1 VAKKTDN
8 SSLFPDI
15 AQIDNK
21 ATGHKNSSKT
31 NLKQAN
37 RIVSWVIG
45 FVVDVLPI
53 LVCKLQSILY
63 SSSIEKKTIY
73 DEFLT
78 DFISSGSFLWT
89 SMTLLVMSCVEL
101 LFSGF
106 KRKSSSKFKWG
117 AKLFLGAV
125 AIVLVCAI
133 VVYFANIAD
142 PYDYSTMKWISWV
155 AFIVFVILS
164 GIVSFGLV

>member
-1 VAKKTDN
+1 MAKKTDN
-8 SSLFPDI
+8 SSLLPNVTQSDS
-15 AQIDNK
+15 K
-21 ATGHKNSSKT
+21 ATSHKTSGKT

-53 LVCKLQSILY
+53 WVCSLQSFLY
-63 SSSIEKKTIY
+63 SSSDDKKAVY
-73 DEFLT
+73 DSFLS

-117 AKLFLGAV
+117 AKVFLGIA
-125 AIVLVCAI
+125 AIILICAI
-133 VVYFANIAD
+133 VFYFSNIAN
-142 PYDYSTMKWISWV
+142 PYDDTTMEWISWV
-155 AFIVFVILS
+155 AFVVFVILS